1 MIFFSVVQGSDKFV
15 CRIKQTSPYY
25 FSKCWSN
32 DTEQF
37 DDIPEQQQQ
46 QTFSKPQRP
55 EWTPRADQLTKVPEN
70 YRTIQNQIEQ
80 SNSRLESFEG
90 DVISLRSEYFMLNRK
105 LLSVKRKFVLLQ
117 SKTIGILDSTRKDV
131 AVLNLTAT
139 TLIEG
144 VETNKNNLFSQ
155 KLKHS
160 TTSEKL
166 YSFERDVNVLKS
178 EISSLYERLDTLN
191 GNINSL
197 HSEHSSLKLTF
208 TQQSG
213 DNTFVSVIQ

>member
-1 MIFFSVVQGSDKFV
+1 MVQGSDKFV
-15 CRIKQTSPYY
+15 CSIKQTSPYY

-55 EWTPRADQLTKVPEN
+55 EWTPQANQLTKVPEN

-90 DVISLRSEYFMLNRK
+90 DVISLRSEYFMLKRK
-105 LLSVKRKFVLLQ
+105 LLSVKRKFVILQ

-166 YSFERDVNVLKS
+166 DSFERDVDVLKS
-178 EISSLYERLDTLN
+178 EISSLFERLGTLN
-191 GNINSL
+191 GNINSF